1 MVRTE
6 NRLQCSVSKLRF
18 YFKVSVSEAALTGVL
33 NKIKHSAL
41 FTAIV
46 LIAACSNSKTA
57 CCVHDNEGV
66 LSGGQITRLTEV
78 YDNHRKNTG
87 NEILLVTSAD
97 FENFDNARDF
107 AVYYGNLHN
116 VGGDSER
123 GVVIAV
129 SREKRRIFIL
139 TGKGLTEQLPD
150 AKLQGIINNVIIP
163 DFKNENYFEGILK
176 GSKQLIRVLENR
188 ELDFVK

>member
-18 YFKVSVSEAALTGVL
+18 YFKVSFSEAVLSGVL
-33 NKIKHSAL
+33 NKIKHSAI
-41 FTAIV
+41 FTVLV

-57 CCVHDNEGV
+57 DCVHDNEGV
-66 LSGGQITRLTEV
+66 LTGDQITRMTEL
-78 YDNHRKNTG
+78 YENHLKKTG

-97 FENFDNARDF
+97 FEKLDNARDF

-129 SREKRRIFIL
+129 SKEKRRIFIL

-150 AKLQGIINNVIIP
+150 AKLQGIINTGMVP
-163 DFKNENYFEGILK
+163 EFKNERYFEGILK
-176 GSKQLIRVLENR
+176 GSKRMIRVLENR